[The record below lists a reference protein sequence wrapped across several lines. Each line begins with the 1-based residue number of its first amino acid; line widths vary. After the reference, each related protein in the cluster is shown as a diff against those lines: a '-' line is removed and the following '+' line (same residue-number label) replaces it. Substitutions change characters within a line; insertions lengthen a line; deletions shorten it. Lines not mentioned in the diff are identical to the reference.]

1 MTDTCQN
8 IHLELLARHYVA
20 LGFDPVAA
28 LRATGQDVGKTDRAV
43 RNLFDR
49 LIKHNPQFWVLVRR
63 YTELVQAETVAKCED
78 VLGRLYL
85 IATAPV
91 WELTSVKH
99 DAEGNPYVYITPTE
113 DLSEHARVVF
123 DGAEQTKAG
132 IKVKHLDRMAAL
144 MHLAKATSVLT
155 QPKPVVELEPLPVD
169 PHKATQIYNEF
180 ISRD

>member
-1 MTDTCQN
+1 MTAPCQN

-28 LRATGQDVGKTDRAV
+28 LRATGQDVGRTDRAV
-43 RNLFDR
+43 RNLFER
-49 LIKHNPQFWVLVRR
+49 LVKHNPQFWVLVRR

-99 DAEGNPYVYITPTE
+99 DAEGNPYVYVTPTE

-132 IKVKHLDRMAAL
+132 IKVKHLDRMKAMDMIVKIKQVMNITETTKAADMSDAEL
-144 MHLAKATSVLT
+144 TAEVDKYLALLKC
-155 QPKPVVELEPLPVD
+155 
-169 PHKATQIYNEF
+169 
-180 ISRD
+180 